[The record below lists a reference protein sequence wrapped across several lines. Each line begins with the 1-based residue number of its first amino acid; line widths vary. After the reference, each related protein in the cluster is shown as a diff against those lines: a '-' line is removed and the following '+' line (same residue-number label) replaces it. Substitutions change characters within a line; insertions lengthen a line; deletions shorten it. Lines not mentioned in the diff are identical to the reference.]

1 MKYWKK
7 SILLVILFLFGFI
20 ILNGLTSS
28 LTYLFI
34 FPLLA
39 IVIYLAYY
47 LHKQNHIDDEA
58 RIQKGMKYAIEDTAA
73 EKWVEKSLAPQ
84 TFSFIKTKR
93 WIIILYSFVFIA
105 GLIFLWSYVSN
116 GLWIAVK
123 DVTYAA
129 LLFWIFIFYI
139 IFTSWFAKI
148 LWNIFPKKLRERKTN
163 EWQHGY
169 LLLLPISFLLYLVYP
184 FESIT
189 TQFLSKLLSFPA
201 FFLIYTSFFL
211 CLYAVVYM
219 YQDITAENKKIL
231 QGKIKKLIEE
241 ESPEGN

>member
-7 SILLVILFLFGFI
+7 GILLVILFLFGFI

-28 LTYLFI
+28 LSYLFI

-39 IVIYLAYY
+39 MVIYLGYY
-47 LHKQNHIDDEA
+47 LHKQNHIDEEE
-58 RIQKGMKYAIEDTAA
+58 RIQKGMNYAIEDTDA

-84 TFSFIKTKR
+84 TFSFIQTKR
-93 WIIILYSFVFIA
+93 WPIILYSFIFIA

-129 LLFWIFIFYI
+129 LLFWIFILYM
-139 IFTSWFAKI
+139 IFASWFAKI

-163 EWQHGY
+163 EWQYGY
-169 LLLLPISFLLYLVYP
+169 LLLLPITFLLYLLYP

-189 TQFLSKLLSFPA
+189 KQFLSKLLSFPA

-211 CLYAVVYM
+211 CLFAIVYM
-219 YQDITAENKKIL
+219 YQDITTENKKIL
-231 QGKIKKLIEE
+231 QGKIKKILE
-241 ESPEGN
+241 ESAEEK